1 MLSCDAVFM
10 APTPQVAAPTNLDF
24 LPRAYIDGSLLAARR
39 GNAKRTGERDMPR
52 NVRYDGG
59 SETDRTRILEV
70 DWAYLDA
77 NAAFDWTAL
86 RPIGSDD

>member
-70 DWAYLDA
+70 D
-77 NAAFDWTAL
+77 
-86 RPIGSDD
+86 